1 MSEKETVEIETETSS
16 AELGEALN
24 AAVELYVDRQPEG
37 TDPKIVQAGAFG
49 VQAGFGAALLSIG
62 FKPQVAMDVYDIAK
76 SMAEGDCD
84 CAGCQNE
91 REESKKCKRK

>member
-62 FKPQVAMDVYDIAK
+62 FEAKVANEVYDIAK
-76 SMAEGDCD
+76 SMAVGDCD

-91 REESKKCKRK
+91 REESSKCKAK

>member
-24 AAVELYVDRQPEG
+24 AAVALYVDRQPKG

-49 VQAGFGAALLSIG
+49 VQAGFGAALLSVG
-62 FKPQVAMDVYDIAK
+62 FEPQVAMDVYDIAK

-84 CAGCQNE
+84 CDNCTKKQ
-91 REESKKCKRK
+91 EESKECKEK